1 MARTNQLLLA
11 AFRPH
16 HPSRAPCRGSSPAR
30 PLVQG
35 PPGVCEGCGNDGRS
49 SAGATTQPAPLAL
62 GEAAPDAEALVVG
75 QGELQAL
82 GPDLAAG
89 ADLLRLPGRAALL
102 GEEGLRVG

>member
-1 MARTNQLLLA
+1 MARTNQLLPA

-16 HPSRAPCRGSSPAR
+16 HPRPARCRSSSPA
-30 PLVQG
+30 G
-35 PPGVCEGCGNDGRS
+35 PSCRGRRESARWGGNDGRS

-89 ADLLRLPGRAALL
+89 ADLLRLPGRAAL
-102 GEEGLRVG
+102 